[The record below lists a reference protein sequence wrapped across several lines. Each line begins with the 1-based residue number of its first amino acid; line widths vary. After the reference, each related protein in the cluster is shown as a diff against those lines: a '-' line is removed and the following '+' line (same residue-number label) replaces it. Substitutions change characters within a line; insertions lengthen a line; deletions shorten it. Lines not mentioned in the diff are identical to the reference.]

1 MSLSLILIL
10 IACGVLANFMSALFG
25 IGGGVLIV
33 PVLSTL
39 FPDLPFQMI
48 SATSLTI
55 VMGTALINLSYFY
68 RQKIAINY
76 KAMLVWSVGMLI
88 GVQLG
93 FESSF
98 FLAKPIIIG
107 VFIGTL
113 VLLAIRTLFFTK
125 LAKNTEKPT
134 ACELPK
140 GAFLCFLGGS
150 VAGMT
155 GIGGGSVMA
164 PLIAQL
170 RCVQP
175 KQIAVY
181 SNYMMVIG
189 GLGSL
194 YGYLT
199 KTPELQLPNSWQIGY
214 INFSV
219 AALVV
224 FSSFL
229 TSFVSM
235 KVKGK
240 LQPELTRKLLGAI
253 LLIIAI
259 YMLLLHCFSG

>member
-10 IACGVLANFMSALFG
+10 IACGILANFMSALFG

-55 VMGTALINLSYFY
+55 VMGTALINLYYFY
-68 RQKIAINY
+68 RQHIQISY

-88 GVQLG
+88 GAQIG

-98 FLAKPIIIG
+98 YLPKNIIIG
-107 VFIGTL
+107 VFIITL
-113 VLLAIRTLFFTK
+113 LLLAIRTLCFYKT
-125 LAKNTEKPT
+125 AKYSENLT

-140 GAFLCFLGGS
+140 GIFLCLFGGT

-170 RCVQP
+170 KSVKP
-175 KQIAVY
+175 HQIAVY

-189 GLGSL
+189 GLGNM
-194 YGYLT
+194 YGYVT
-199 KTPELQLPNSWQIGY
+199 KTPELQLDNSWQLGY

-224 FSSFL
+224 LSSFF

-240 LQPELTRKLLGAI
+240 LQPDLTRKLLGII
-253 LLIIAI
+253 LLLIAT
-259 YMLLLHCFSG
+259 YMFVLRHLSF